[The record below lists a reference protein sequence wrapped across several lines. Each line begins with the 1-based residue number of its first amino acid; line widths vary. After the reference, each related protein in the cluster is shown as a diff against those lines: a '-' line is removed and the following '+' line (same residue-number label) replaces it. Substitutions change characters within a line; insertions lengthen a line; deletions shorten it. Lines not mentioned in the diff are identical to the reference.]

1 MKPRAECCSP
11 KFWLVLAVLAVS
23 GSRARSQK
31 SPPSI
36 GIAVILVGT
45 SDEVAIKDAHEK
57 DDFHHLSVVPRVELV
72 AMNETDPKSI
82 ITRICDLMSDRKIQG
97 VVFADDTDQEAIAQ
111 ILDFISAQ
119 TLTPILGIHGGS
131 SMIMADKDESSM
143 FFQFGPSI
151 EQQASVMLNI
161 MEEYDW
167 YIFSIVTT
175 YFPGYQDFV
184 NKIRSTIENS
194 FVGWELEE
202 VLLLDMSLDDG
213 DSKIQNQLKKLQ
225 SPIIL
230 LYCTKEEATYI
241 FEVANSVGLTGCGY
255 TWIVP
260 SLVAGDTDT
269 VPSEFPTGLISVS
282 YDEWDYGLP
291 ARVRDGIAIITTAAS
306 DMLSE
311 HSFIPE
317 PKSSCYNTHE
327 KRIYQSN
334 MLNRYLINVTFEGR
348 NLSFSEDGYQM
359 HPKLVIILL
368 NKERKWERVG
378 KWKDKSLQ
386 MKYYLWPRMCPETE
400 EQEDDHLSIVTLE
413 EAPFVIVE
421 SVDPLSG
428 TCMRNTV
435 PCQKRIVSENK
446 TDEEPGYIK
455 KCCKGF
461 CIDILK
467 KISKSVKFTYDLY
480 LVTNGKHGKKINGTW
495 NGMIGEVVM
504 KRAYMAVGS
513 LTINEERSE
522 VVDFSVPFIETGI
535 SVMVSRSNGTV
546 SPSAFLEPFS
556 ADVWVMMFVM
566 LLIVSAVAVFVFEY
580 FSPVGYNR
588 CLADGREPGG
598 PSFTI
603 GKAIWLLWG
612 LVFNNSVPV
621 QNPKGT
627 TSKIMVSVWA
637 FFAVIFLASYT
648 ANLAAFM
655 IQEEYVDQVSGLSDK
670 KFQRPN
676 DFSPPFRFGTVPNGS
691 TERNIRNNYAEMH
704 AYMGKFNQR
713 GVDDALLSLKTGKLD
728 AFIYDA
734 AVLNYMAGRDEGCKL
749 VTIGSGKVFAST
761 GYGIAIQKD
770 SGWKRQVDLAILQL
784 FGDGEMEELEAL
796 WLTGIC
802 HNEKNEVMSSQLDI
816 DNMAGVFYMLGAAM
830 ALSLITFICEH
841 LFYWQF
847 RHCFMGVCSGKPGM
861 VFSISR
867 GIYSCIHGV
876 AIEERQSVMNSPT
889 ATMNNT
895 HSNILRLLRTAKNM
909 ANLSGVNGSPQSAL
923 DFIRRESSVYDI
935 SEHRRSFTHSD
946 CKSYNNPPCEE
957 NLFSDYI
964 SEVERTFGNLQLKD
978 SNVYQDH
985 YHHHH
990 RPHSIGSAS
999 SIDGLYDCDNP
1010 PFPTQPR
1017 PAGKKPLDLGL
1028 PAAKHGPLG
1037 DLYGKFSFKSDRYG
1051 GHDDLIRSDV
1061 SDISTHTVT
1070 YGNIEGNAAKRRK
1083 QQYKDSLKKRPA
1095 SAKSRR
1101 ELDEIE
1107 LAYRRRP
1114 RSPDHKRC
1122 FRDKEG
1128 LRDFYLDQFR
1138 PKENSPHWE
1147 HVDLTDLYKERSDSV
1162 GGGGPCANRPHLKHA
1177 YPQSPTNSKAQ
1188 KKNRNKLRRQHSY
1201 DTFVDL
1207 QKEEAALAPRSVSLK
1222 DKGRFVEG
1230 SPYAHMFEM
1239 PAGES
1244 AFANS
1249 KSSVPTA
1256 GHHHHHH
1263 SNNPGGG
1270 GGYML
1275 SKSLYPDR
1283 VTQNPFIP
1291 TFGDDQCLLH
1301 GSKSYFFRQ
1310 PSVPGAPKA
1319 RPDFRAL
1326 VTNKPV
1332 VSALHGAVQGRFQ
1345 KDICIGNQSNPCV
1358 PNNKNP
1364 RAFNGSSNGH
1374 VYEKLSSIES
1384 DV

>member
-1 MKPRAECCSP
+1 MQ
-11 KFWLVLAVLAVS
+11 LA
-23 GSRARSQK
+23 
-31 SPPSI
+31 
-36 GIAVILVGT
+36 
-45 SDEVAIKDAHEK
+45 
-57 DDFHHLSVVPRVELV
+57 
-72 AMNETDPKSI
+72 N
-82 ITRICDLMSDRKIQG
+82 C
-97 VVFADDTDQEAIAQ
+97 
-111 ILDFISAQ
+111 
-119 TLTPILGIHGGS
+119 
-131 SMIMADKDESSM
+131 
-143 FFQFGPSI
+143 
-151 EQQASVMLNI
+151 
-161 MEEYDW
+161 
-167 YIFSIVTT
+167 
-175 YFPGYQDFV
+175 
-184 NKIRSTIENS
+184 
-194 FVGWELEE
+194 
-202 VLLLDMSLDDG
+202 
-213 DSKIQNQLKKLQ
+213 
-225 SPIIL
+225 
-230 LYCTKEEATYI
+230 
-241 FEVANSVGLTGCGY
+241 
-255 TWIVP
+255 
-260 SLVAGDTDT
+260 
-269 VPSEFPTGLISVS
+269 
-282 YDEWDYGLP
+282 
-291 ARVRDGIAIITTAAS
+291 
-306 DMLSE
+306 
-311 HSFIPE
+311 
-317 PKSSCYNTHE
+317 
-327 KRIYQSN
+327 
-334 MLNRYLINVTFEGR
+334 
-348 NLSFSEDGYQM
+348 
-359 HPKLVIILL
+359 
-368 NKERKWERVG
+368 
-378 KWKDKSLQ
+378 
-386 MKYYLWPRMCPETE
+386 
-400 EQEDDHLSIVTLE
+400 
-413 EAPFVIVE
+413 
-421 SVDPLSG
+421 
-428 TCMRNTV
+428 
-435 PCQKRIVSENK
+435 
-446 TDEEPGYIK
+446 
-455 KCCKGF
+455 
-461 CIDILK
+461 
-467 KISKSVKFTYDLY
+467 
-480 LVTNGKHGKKINGTW
+480 
-495 NGMIGEVVM
+495 
-504 KRAYMAVGS
+504 
-513 LTINEERSE
+513 
-522 VVDFSVPFIETGI
+522 
-535 SVMVSRSNGTV
+535 
-546 SPSAFLEPFS
+546 
-556 ADVWVMMFVM
+556 
-566 LLIVSAVAVFVFEY
+566 
-580 FSPVGYNR
+580 
-588 CLADGREPGG
+588 PGG
-598 PSFTI
+598 PTHNKPRNANS
-603 GKAIWLLWG
+603 LLS
-612 LVFNNSVPV
+612 L
-621 QNPKGT
+621 Q
-627 TSKIMVSVWA
+627 
-637 FFAVIFLASYT
+637 
-648 ANLAAFM
+648 
-655 IQEEYVDQVSGLSDK
+655 
-670 KFQRPN
+670 FQRPN

-946 CKSYNNPPCEE
+946 CKSYNPPCEE

-985 YHHHH
+985 YRHH

-999 SIDGLYDCDNP
+999 SLDGLYDCDNP
-1010 PFPTQPR
+1010 PFTTQPR
-1017 PAGKKPLDLGL
+1017 PLGKKPLDVGL
-1028 PAAKHGPLG
+1028 PASKHGQLG
-1037 DLYGKFSFKSDRYG
+1037 DLYGKFSFKSDRYS

-1101 ELDEIE
+1101 EFDEIE

-1114 RSPDHKRC
+1114 PRSPDHKRY

-1147 HVDLTDLYKERSDSV
+1147 HVDLTDIYKERSDSV
-1162 GGGGPCANRPHLKHA
+1162 SGGGPCANRSHLKHA
-1177 YPQSPTNSKAQ
+1177 AGDKHSVVSGVPAPWEKNLTNVDWEDRSGGNFCRSCPSKLHTYAPAGAGQNSGRQACIRCEACKKAGNLYDISEDNSLQELDQPAAPVAVPSTAPAAKYPQSPTNSKAQ
-1188 KKNRNKLRRQHSY
+1188 KKTRNKLRRQHSY

-1222 DKGRFVEG
+1222 DKGRFLDG

-1239 PAGES
+1239 PAAEGS
-1244 AFANS
+1244 FADS
-1249 KSSVPTA
+1249 KPSVPA
-1256 GHHHHHH
+1256 AAHH
-1263 SNNPGGG
+1263 NPG

-1275 SKSLYPDR
+1275 SQSLYPDR
-1283 VTQNPFIP
+1283 VTQNPFVP

-1310 PSVPGAPKA
+1310 PAGAPKA
-1319 RPDFRAL
+1319 RPDLRAL

-1332 VSALHGAVQGRFQ
+1332 VAALHGAVPGRFP
-1345 KDICIGNQSNPCV
+1345 KDICIGTQPNPCV

>member
-1 MKPRAECCSP
+1 
-11 KFWLVLAVLAVS
+11 
-23 GSRARSQK
+23 
-31 SPPSI
+31 
-36 GIAVILVGT
+36 
-45 SDEVAIKDAHEK
+45 
-57 DDFHHLSVVPRVELV
+57 
-72 AMNETDPKSI
+72 
-82 ITRICDLMSDRKIQG
+82 
-97 VVFADDTDQEAIAQ
+97 
-111 ILDFISAQ
+111 
-119 TLTPILGIHGGS
+119 
-131 SMIMADKDESSM
+131 
-143 FFQFGPSI
+143 
-151 EQQASVMLNI
+151 
-161 MEEYDW
+161 
-167 YIFSIVTT
+167 
-175 YFPGYQDFV
+175 
-184 NKIRSTIENS
+184 
-194 FVGWELEE
+194 
-202 VLLLDMSLDDG
+202 
-213 DSKIQNQLKKLQ
+213 
-225 SPIIL
+225 
-230 LYCTKEEATYI
+230 
-241 FEVANSVGLTGCGY
+241 
-255 TWIVP
+255 
-260 SLVAGDTDT
+260 
-269 VPSEFPTGLISVS
+269 
-282 YDEWDYGLP
+282 
-291 ARVRDGIAIITTAAS
+291 
-306 DMLSE
+306 
-311 HSFIPE
+311 
-317 PKSSCYNTHE
+317 
-327 KRIYQSN
+327 
-334 MLNRYLINVTFEGR
+334 
-348 NLSFSEDGYQM
+348 
-359 HPKLVIILL
+359 
-368 NKERKWERVG
+368 
-378 KWKDKSLQ
+378 
-386 MKYYLWPRMCPETE
+386 
-400 EQEDDHLSIVTLE
+400 
-413 EAPFVIVE
+413 
-421 SVDPLSG
+421 
-428 TCMRNTV
+428 
-435 PCQKRIVSENK
+435 
-446 TDEEPGYIK
+446 
-455 KCCKGF
+455 
-461 CIDILK
+461 
-467 KISKSVKFTYDLY
+467 
-480 LVTNGKHGKKINGTW
+480 
-495 NGMIGEVVM
+495 MIGEVVM

-990 RPHSIGSAS
+990 RPHSIGSTS

-1010 PFPTQPR
+1010 PFTTQPR
-1017 PAGKKPLDLGL
+1017 SMSKKPLDIGL
-1028 PAAKHGPLG
+1028 PSSKHSQLS
-1037 DLYGKFSFKSDRYG
+1037 DLYGKFSFKSDRYS

-1101 ELDEIE
+1101 EFDEIE

-1114 RSPDHKRC
+1114 PRSPDHKRY

-1138 PKENSPHWE
+1138 TKENSPQWE
-1147 HVDLTDLYKERSDSV
+1147 HVDLTDIYKERSEDFKRDSV
-1162 GGGGPCANRPHLKHA
+1162 SGGGPCTNRSHLKHA
-1177 YPQSPTNSKAQ
+1177 TGDKHGVVSGVPAPWEKNLTNVEWDDRSGGNFCRSCPSKLHNYSSTVAGQNSGRQACIRCEACKKAGNLYDISEDNSLQELDQPTAPLAVTSNASTTKYPQSPTNSKAQ

-1222 DKGRFVEG
+1222 DKGRFVDG

-1244 AFANS
+1244 TFANN

-1256 GHHHHHH
+1256 GHHHH
-1263 SNNPGGG
+1263 NNPGS
-1270 GGYML
+1270 GYML

-1310 PSVPGAPKA
+1310 PSVAGAPKA

-1332 VSALHGAVQGRFQ
+1332 VSALHGAVPGRFQ